1 MDIIFPFELFF
12 TAKGGGPIL
21 LPYGKGHVELK
32 VDFPVPPTLLDYRSD
47 TGSPADGIVRDAL
60 EQPVAGKSLRELA
73 AGSRRAVILISD
85 NTRLCPSR
93 LFLPALLEEL
103 NEAGLSDEQIRIV
116 VALGMHRK
124 QTESE
129 LIQLAGDEV
138 FRRVAVVNHSALS
151 EDCVF
156 LGTTSS
162 GTPIEINRIVVEAD
176 FRIAT
181 GNIEPHRLVG
191 VSGGVKALVPGTA
204 SKRCIEANHALSQ
217 HYKARLGDPDNPV
230 HRDLE
235 EVMQHV
241 PVHFLFNVIANHR
254 RELLEAFAG
263 ELVATHRRGLQAAR
277 SRFFVNAD
285 SKYDIVIASTG
296 GYPKD
301 MQLYQALKTLQ
312 NAAAFTKP
320 GGTIILVA
328 RCEELFGNG
337 IFQYWIETV
346 QDRNTIMA
354 KLNEQFVLG
363 AHKIGHIEE
372 IVAKYTVYFHTDM
385 PKPLVELAGFIPA
398 PDLNAT
404 VRSIRFGDG
413 CEVAVMPH
421 GALTFPMPKP

>member
-1 MDIIFPFELFF
+1 M
-12 TAKGGGPIL
+12 L
-21 LPYGKGHVELK
+21 LPYGKGRIELD
-32 VDFPVPPTLLDYRSD
+32 VDFMSPPAVLDYRSEAD
-47 TGSPADGIVRDAL
+47 LPADRIIRSAL
-60 EQPVAGKSLRELA
+60 EQPVAGKSLREAA
-73 AGSRRAVILISD
+73 AGSKRAVILISD

-93 LFLPALLEEL
+93 LFLPALLGQL

-124 QTESE
+124 QTEAE
-129 LIQLAGDEV
+129 LIELTGEEV

-151 EDCVF
+151 EDCVYV
-156 LGTTSS
+156 GATSS

-176 FRIAT
+176 LRIAT

-217 HYKARLGDPDNPV
+217 KYKARLGDPDNPV

-235 EVMQHV
+235 EVMRVV

-263 ELVATHRRGLQAAR
+263 ELVPTHRRGLEAAR

-285 SKYDIVIASTG
+285 TKYDLVIASTG

-320 GGTIILVA
+320 GGAIILAA

-354 KLNEQFVLG
+354 RLNEQFVLG
-363 AHKIGHIEE
+363 AHKIAHIQE
-372 IVAKYTVYFHTDM
+372 IVGPYTVYLHTDM
-385 PKPLVELAGFIPA
+385 PDPLVELAGFIPA

-404 VRSIRFGDG
+404 IRSLRFGDG

-421 GALTFPMPKP
+421 GSLTFPQPQSP